1 MLTFN
6 YDNELGKDTN
16 SNSIEEVMK
25 DFDKF
30 IKSSYMSGWIN
41 IDDSY
46 INLCN
51 DKSTL
56 PFSVL

>member
-16 SNSIEEVMK
+16 LNSIEEVMR

-46 INLCN
+46 INLLF
-51 DKSTL
+51 T
-56 PFSVL
+56 FI